1 MILVTGATGT
11 SGRELIRRLSEMQ
24 VAFKAMVRKDA
35 DREALEA
42 QGVAAVVADY
52 RDPERLSEAM
62 TGVEQV
68 YLIGPTDPPQ
78 VTHEGDVVETARRAG
93 VRRVVKQSAM
103 NAHDM
108 SACTFKRWNGMVE
121 RQVMESGLAYSIL
134 RPTGFMDNFVNYDS
148 ARIAAEAVLRSPRRE
163 ARVSWIDVRDIAAVA
178 AAVLTEEGHDGRVYD
193 LTGPE
198 PLADQD
204 IAAKLS
210 EVLGREI
217 RYEPLSDA
225 DWFSLMRSRGL
236 PASTIRS
243 MLSLHLAYRAESPG
257 PVTGWVEVLSGQAPR
272 SFDAFAREHA
282 GRFAAPAVE
291 GKKSL

>member
-1 MILVTGATGT
+1 
-11 SGRELIRRLSEMQ
+11 
-24 VAFKAMVRKDA
+24 
-35 DREALEA
+35 
-42 QGVAAVVADY
+42 
-52 RDPERLSEAM
+52 
-62 TGVEQV
+62 
-68 YLIGPTDPPQ
+68 
-78 VTHEGDVVETARRAG
+78 
-93 VRRVVKQSAM
+93 M

-121 RQVMESGLAYSIL
+121 RQVIESGLAYSIL
-134 RPTGFMDNFVNYDS
+134 RPTGFIDNFVNYDS

-178 AAVLTEEGHDGRVYD
+178 VAVLTEEGHDGRVYD

-198 PLADQD
+198 ALADQN

-257 PVTGWVEVLSGQAPR
+257 PVTGWVEVLSGQARAISMPSRGSTR
-272 SFDAFAREHA
+272 SVLRLRRSKAKRACKA
-282 GRFAAPAVE
+282 GSPKLRRA
-291 GKKSL
+291 LQQ